1 VQLLRKWLAPHA
13 PAFNDFEVASSG
25 KYLGWYLGRESVQR
39 SFVAPLNK
47 YNDRV
52 QVIVEGAAPAALAL
66 RMYNQTAVTVIS
78 YVSQFFVPSKP
89 GQGGFNLCTRE
100 HNAIHRVLRM
110 PPKCMSR
117 ALMHSSD
124 FCTGVAPIKLIDYA
138 TSCMYRFASS
148 EKVYLIQ
155 LAKDVRSFCGIH
167 AAVQDSALEVPC
179 GLLDS
184 KPILQNLL
192 DALNF
197 QGAHARLLLASRSHV
212 EYRSIDIRNTP
223 VLFDKQFKIQSVC
236 MKALGHFSK
245 LSQEPIQD
253 LILSKTRISF
263 GASAVG
269 DFSLSQD
276 WFVQLHN
283 VLCSVKHYVRMC
295 WLKTVAGAWT
305 TTVRTHE
312 HKNTDIVAWNCI
324 FGCSGEP
331 DQLDHYMCCPIL
343 WHIAG
348 SVLPGE
354 EYFSLGYRIGF
365 EKPTRMNIQRLA
377 IAHGIYHQC
386 KHDSVCIV
394 NCMPAA
400 PLIVQ
405 SRAEGF
411 ALACFNMANGSHVRP
426 QA

>member
-1 VQLLRKWLAPHA
+1 
-13 PAFNDFEVASSG
+13 
-25 KYLGWYLGRESVQR
+25 
-39 SFVAPLNK
+39 
-47 YNDRV
+47 
-52 QVIVEGAAPAALAL
+52 
-66 RMYNQTAVTVIS
+66 
-78 YVSQFFVPSKP
+78 
-89 GQGGFNLCTRE
+89 
-100 HNAIHRVLRM
+100 
-110 PPKCMSR
+110 
-117 ALMHSSD
+117 
-124 FCTGVAPIKLIDYA
+124 
-138 TSCMYRFASS
+138 MYRFASS

-155 LAKDVRSFCGIH
+155 LAKDVRSFCGIQ

-179 GLLDS
+179 GLLDT

-223 VLFDKQFKIQSVC
+223 VLFDKRFKIQSVC

-245 LSQEPIQD
+245 SCQEPLQD
-253 LILSKTRISF
+253 LILAKTRITF
-263 GASAVG
+263 GATETQRLNTRLGETSPRLPVHPSSGMCQRPCVLVDPNPVLRSCA
-269 DFSLSQD
+269 FPLNYSLAQD
-276 WFVQLHN
+276 WFVQLHS
-283 VLCSVKHYVRMC
+283 VLYSVKHYVRMC

-312 HKNTDIVAWNCI
+312 HKNTDIVPWNCI
-324 FGCSGEP
+324 FGCSCES

-343 WHIAG
+343 WNIVS

-354 EYFSLGYRIGF
+354 EYFSLVYRIGF
-365 EKPTRMNIQRLA
+365 EKPTKMNLQRLA

-394 NCMPAA
+394 NCTPAA

-405 SRAEGF
+405 SRAQGF
-411 ALACFNMANGSHVRP
+411 AHACFTMAN
-426 QA
+426 